1 LKIGAY
7 RRSVARMTWPLI
19 HRFGATGGG
28 TPVNAYVLEGAAG
41 TVVVDATLLV
51 PDARVLRE
59 RVDALGKPLLG
70 VVVTHAHPDHYGG
83 LAELTRGLDV
93 PVFATAGVIDVIRR
107 DDAVKEQI
115 LRPMFGDAWAAERR
129 FPDTAVPDGET
140 VRLDGV
146 ALTVTDLGPG
156 ESPHDSVWTLA
167 GDGRKVFS
175 ADVAYDR
182 MHGYL
187 ADGFHAEWL
196 ANIARLRVELPPGTT
211 LHPGHGEPCGL
222 EVLDWQEGYIR
233 TVLDAVRE
241 ADWARPDE
249 ARTAA
254 IERIRAYLPADE
266 LRFLVELSLEPLAA
280 RLGA

>member
-1 LKIGAY
+1 M
-7 RRSVARMTWPLI
+7 RSVAGMTWPLI

-51 PDARVLRE
+51 PDARALRE

-107 DDAVKEQI
+107 DDGVKEQI
-115 LRPMFGDAWAAERR
+115 LRPMFGQDWAAERR
-129 FPDTAVPDGET
+129 FPDTAIADGET
-140 VRLDGV
+140 LRLDGI
-146 ALTVTDLGPG
+146 ALTATDLGPG
-156 ESPHDSVWTLA
+156 ESPHDSILTLA
-167 GDGRKVFS
+167 GDDRTVFS

-182 MHGYL
+182 KHGYL

-196 ANIARLRVELPPGTT
+196 ANIERLRRELPAGAT

-222 EVLDWQEGYIR
+222 EVFDWQEGYIS
-233 TVLDAVRE
+233 TALDAVRE
-241 ADWARPDE
+241 ADWSRPEE
-249 ARTAA
+249 AQRTAM
-254 IERIRAYLPADE
+254 ERIRAYLPADE
-266 LRFLVELSLEPLAA
+266 LRFLVELSLEPLA
-280 RLGA
+280 RQLGAVD

>member
-1 LKIGAY
+1 
-7 RRSVARMTWPLI
+7 MTSPLI

-28 TPVNAYVLEGAAG
+28 TPVNAYIVEGAGGA
-41 TVVVDATLLV
+41 VVVDATLLV
-51 PDARVLRE
+51 PDARALRE
-59 RVDALGKPLLG
+59 RVDSLGKPLLG

-83 LAELTRGLDV
+83 LAGLIRGLDV
-93 PVFATAGVIDVIRR
+93 PVFASAGVIGVVRR

-115 LRPMFGDAWAAERR
+115 LRPMFGDDWAAERR
-129 FPDTAVPDGET
+129 FPDTAVADGET
-140 VRLDGV
+140 VALDGV

-156 ESPHDSVWTLA
+156 ESPHDSIWTVA
-167 GDGRKVFS
+167 GGRRTVFS

-196 ANIARLRVELPPGTT
+196 ANIARLRRELPAGAT

-222 EVLDWQEGYIR
+222 EVLDWQQGYIE

-241 ADWARPDE
+241 ADWSRPE
-249 ARTAA
+249 QAQRAA
-254 IERIRAYLPADE
+254 LEGIRGSLPAGD
-266 LRFLVELSLEPLAA
+266 LQFLVELSLEPLA
-280 RLGA
+280 RQS

>member
-7 RRSVARMTWPLI
+7 ARSVAAMTWPLI

-28 TPVNAYVLEGAAG
+28 TPVNAYVLEGSAG

-51 PDARVLRE
+51 PDARALRE

-107 DDAVKEQI
+107 DDALKEQI
-115 LRPMFGDAWAAERR
+115 LRPMFGDDWAAERR
-129 FPDTAVPDGET
+129 FPDVPVADGET
-140 VRLDGV
+140 LSLDGV

-156 ESPHDSVWTLA
+156 ESPHDSVWTLE
-167 GDGRKVFS
+167 GDGRTVFS

-182 MHGYL
+182 RHGYL

-196 ANIARLRVELPPGTT
+196 ANIARLRAELPAGTT

-222 EVLDWQEGYIR
+222 EVLDWQQGYIE
-233 TVLDAVRE
+233 TVLAAVGE
-241 ADWARPDE
+241 TDWSRPEE
-249 ARTAA
+249 ARAA
-254 IERIRAYLPADE
+254 AMERIRAYLPASE
-266 LRFLVELSLEPLAA
+266 LQFLVELSLQPLAA
-280 RLGA
+280 QLD

>member
-1 LKIGAY
+1 
-7 RRSVARMTWPLI
+7 MTWPLI

-28 TPVNAYVLEGAAG
+28 TPVNAYILEGAAG
-41 TVVVDATLLV
+41 TVVVDATLLA
-51 PDARVLRE
+51 PDARALRE
-59 RVDALGKPLLG
+59 RVDSLGKPLLG

-83 LAELTRGLDV
+83 LADLTRGLDV
-93 PVFATAGVIDVIRR
+93 PIFATAGVIGVIRR

-115 LRPMFGDAWAAERR
+115 LRPMFGDDWAAERR
-129 FPDTAVPDGET
+129 FPDTAVSDGKT

-156 ESPHDSVWTLA
+156 ESPHDSVWALE
-167 GDGRKVFS
+167 GDGRTVFS

-182 MHGYL
+182 RHGYL

-196 ANIARLRVELPPGTT
+196 ANITRLRAELPAGTT

-222 EVLDWQEGYIR
+222 EVLDWQEGYIT

-249 ARTAA
+249 ARTTAM
-254 IERIRAYLPADE
+254 ECIRAYLPAQE
-266 LRFLVELSLEPLAA
+266 LQFLVELSLDPLAA
-280 RLGA
+280 QLDS

>member
-1 LKIGAY
+1 M
-7 RRSVARMTWPLI
+7 RSVAGMTWPLI

-51 PDARVLRE
+51 PDARALRE

-115 LRPMFGDAWAAERR
+115 LRPTFGDDWAAERR
-129 FPDTAVPDGET
+129 FPDTAIADGET
-140 VRLDGV
+140 LRLDGI
-146 ALTVTDLGPG
+146 ALRATDLGPG
-156 ESPHDSVWTLA
+156 ESPHDSIWTLA
-167 GDGRKVFS
+167 GDDRTVFT

-182 MHGYL
+182 KHGYL

-196 ANIARLRVELPPGTT
+196 ANIGRLRRELPAGAT

-222 EVLDWQEGYIR
+222 EVLDWQEGYIS
-233 TVLDAVRE
+233 TALDAVRE
-241 ADWARPDE
+241 ADWSRPEE
-249 ARTAA
+249 AQRTAM
-254 IERIRAYLPADE
+254 ERIRAYLPADE
-266 LRFLVELSLEPLAA
+266 LRFLVELSLEPLA
-280 RLGA
+280 RQLGAVD